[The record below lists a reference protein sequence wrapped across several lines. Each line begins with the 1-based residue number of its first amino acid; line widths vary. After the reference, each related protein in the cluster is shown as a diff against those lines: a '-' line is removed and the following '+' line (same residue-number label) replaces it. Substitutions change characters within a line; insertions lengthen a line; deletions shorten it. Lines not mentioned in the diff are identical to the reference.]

1 MYGFLHV
8 YGDQS
13 FASLFE
19 FKHFDPE
26 SVIIQQGDPAL
37 EFFIVAKGLTEIYIE
52 KHVEARVAAA
62 PAAVQLDDVVIV
74 AEGPTTTAAAAAGSN
89 TDTSVTAAL
98 TAEEA
103 ATTGTSSPAS
113 NTTTPAASSSAVD
126 LPRATSI
133 EV

>member
-1 MYGFLHV
+1 M

-52 KHVEARVAAA
+52 KQVEARVAAA

-74 AEGPTTTAAAAAGSN
+74 ADGPTATAAATAAAGSN
-89 TDTSVTAAL
+89 TDTSATATI
-98 TAEEA
+98 TAEET

-113 NTTTPAASSSAVD
+113 NTTTPAASSSTVD